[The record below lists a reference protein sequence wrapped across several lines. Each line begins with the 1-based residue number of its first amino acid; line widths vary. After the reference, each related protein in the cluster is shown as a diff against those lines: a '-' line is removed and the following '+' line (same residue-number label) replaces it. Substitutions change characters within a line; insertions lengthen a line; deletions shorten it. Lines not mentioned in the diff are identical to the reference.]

1 MTLPSRHNT
10 FEEVDYT
17 GDSDVAPDAPDA
29 EAVCPAEE
37 PLESTKARP
46 GQWGDLWGDGNSE
59 IQSLNHAQYL

>member
-29 EAVCPAEE
+29 PDAEAVCPVEE
-37 PLESTKARP
+37 HLESTKARL
-46 GQWGDLWGDGNSE
+46 GQWGDLPAGGNSE
-59 IQSLNHAQYL
+59 IQ